1 MPAPAAETT
10 TTRSTCTAETA
21 RGTHVFD
28 ICGYSLHKGMGADKF
43 ISSATFSVGGHDWA
57 IHFYPDGPRSRVDVH
72 GGGGPARL
80 QYLFVYLVLLSEGAT
95 VRATCALG
103 LVHPAT
109 GLPATVHSTAEPRVF
124 KYGDLSMYF
133 PHGAFLDRG
142 ELEASSYLV
151 DDRLTIHCA
160 VSVIKEPRV
169 SSAPAAGV
177 VGGGFPATAAVAT
190 QNGELLPAAEKD
202 AEDATSFSKALI
214 NLMRAMKSSLLSKA
228 SSSLQPDDKVRV
240 QGVLLL

>member
-1 MPAPAAETT
+1 MPAPARNTT
-10 TTRSTCTAETA
+10 TTRSTCTAATA

-57 IHFYPDGPRSRVDVH
+57 IRFYPDAPRSRVDVH
-72 GGGGPARL
+72 GGPARL
-80 QYLFVYLVLLSEGAT
+80 QYLFVYLVLLSEGAA

-133 PHGAFLDRG
+133 PHGAFLDRA

-160 VSVIKEPRV
+160 VTVIKEPRV
-169 SSAPAAGV
+169 SFAPAAGV
-177 VGGGFPATAAVAT
+177 GGGFAPAAVST
-190 QNGELLPAAEKD
+190 HNGELLPAAEED